1 MIKLKGKQNT
11 WVFYAHLI
19 IFTCFLRNIN
29 IKLLLL
35 LLGEH
40 LPTYREEDKTG
51 TNVANVARLTSFL
64 ISSRTLTAL
73 LK

>member
-11 WVFYAHLI
+11 WVFYGHLI

-35 LLGEH
+35 LGEH

-51 TNVANVARLTSFL
+51 TSVARIHS
-64 ISSRTLTAL
+64 
-73 LK
+73 

>member
-35 LLGEH
+35 LGEH
-40 LPTYREEDKTG
+40 LPTYREEEKTG
-51 TNVANVARLTSFL
+51 TNVARLTSFL
-64 ISSRTLTAL
+64 ISSGTLTAL

>member
-51 TNVANVARLTSFL
+51 TNVARLTSFL

>member
-1 MIKLKGKQNT
+1 MCCNDGYMIKLKGKQNT
-11 WVFYAHLI
+11 WVFCAHLI

-29 IKLLLL
+29 IKLLL

-51 TNVANVARLTSFL
+51 TNVARIHS
-64 ISSRTLTAL
+64 
-73 LK
+73 